1 MTPTP
6 EQVVRL
12 WDGLAGSYDQVG
24 VDFITPIASGLVDE
38 LDPQAGERAV
48 DLGCG
53 RGAALLPIA
62 RRVGPSGAVLGGD
75 ISPGMLQGCRALA
88 ESEGLD
94 RVSLVVLDA
103 QAPDPGAVDG
113 WVGHADLVASSLVLF
128 FLPDPT
134 TALRRWVELLRPGG
148 RLGVATFGV
157 RDPSWVKLDEVFA
170 PSLPPDLLD
179 ARTSGAAGP
188 FGSDAGVESLLR
200 SVDLVDVRTASRR
213 VTVRFADPE
222 HWYRFSMSL
231 GQRAFWSV
239 IPEDLRPDVKAQAFE
254 RLRAVAAPDG
264 SITLWQ
270 DARYTLGRRP

>member
-12 WDGLAGSYDQVG
+12 WDALAGSYDQVG

-75 ISPGMLQGCRALA
+75 ISPGMLEACRALA

-128 FLPDPT
+128 FLTDPT

-148 RLGVATFGV
+148 RLGVATFGG
-157 RDPSWVKLDEVFA
+157 RDPSWVALDEVFA
-170 PSLPPDLLD
+170 PYLPPDLLD

>member
-103 QAPDPGAVDG
+103 QAPDRGAVDG

-128 FLPDPT
+128 FLTDPT

-148 RLGVATFGV
+148 RLGVATFGG

-170 PSLPPDLLD
+170 PYLPPDLLD

>member
-12 WDGLAGSYDQVG
+12 WDALAGSYDQVG

-38 LDPQAGERAV
+38 LDPHAGERAV

-75 ISPGMLQGCRALA
+75 ISPGMLKACRALA

-148 RLGVATFGV
+148 RLGVATFGG
-157 RDPSWVKLDEVFA
+157 RDPSWVELDEVFA
-170 PSLPPDLLD
+170 PYLPPDLLD